1 MNNKIITLVVA
12 VLAIIGLVFA
22 LMAMVVDPEVDLM
35 AANDAASPL
44 VTYSLILL
52 GITAAVAVV
61 GSLFSLFKNPA
72 ALKKAIMGL
81 AILGVVLLVSYL
93 FANSDQ
99 VIDAKDEV
107 IAAAGSSVSKLTS
120 TGLVFSALLMLVAGV
135 FFVVDLLKGIIKS

>member
-120 TGLVFSALLMLVAGV
+120 TGIVFSALLMLVAGV